1 MPVKWSDVVIRGDLP
16 GRIIGET
23 RYNGRTNGCSA
34 VCHEMLGVMRYH
46 TKVVGHSAMCH
57 EMLGVM
63 R

>member
-1 MPVKWSDVVIRGDLP
+1 MIRGDLP
-16 GRIIGET
+16 GRIIGEM